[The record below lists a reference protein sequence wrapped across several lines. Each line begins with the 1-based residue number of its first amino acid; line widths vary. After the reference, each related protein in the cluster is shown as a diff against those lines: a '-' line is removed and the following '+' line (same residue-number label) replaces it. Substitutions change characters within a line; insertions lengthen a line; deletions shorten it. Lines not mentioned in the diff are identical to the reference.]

1 MKCFRL
7 ESIIIILA
15 EAIILLLAYFLLG
28 QATIPYIGA
37 MLFFFSGYVF
47 SSRKNLLSVSINF
60 ISSVLVF
67 FIVIFIDA
75 LYQITSWED
84 IRFSGIGIIFLI
96 FLIAFII
103 GLLLKITI
111 KNYDVSTLV
120 FYGLLGILITR
131 VAGLISHP
139 FKGSIAGFTYFYL
152 GFLLFSKTKLNKFIV
167 AIVLLLPFFLF
178 YVGIN
183 YISGGLWEVMLAVFV
198 LLIVAVFL
206 SFLFVKIKDS
216 ILLRKRNKIVFIA
229 SFFIIVGGYHIFM
242 MNWSEY
248 LYTRNTILPN
258 DISFSDTFIDKDN
271 NTITLED
278 FKGKVVVMD
287 LWTTSCSVCFKK
299 FPEFDKF
306 YMKNKDRDDL
316 LIYAVNLPYSIIEMD
331 KIEKMIDKFDYNFP
345 YLISKNNFQYYRD
358 KYNINGVPAIIIL
371 NKKGEIVY
379 NSSLNNNPLILINN
393 LQAIVDIELQ
403 LVEID

>member
-7 ESIIIILA
+7 ESITIILA
-15 EAIILLLAYFLLG
+15 EVIILLLAHFYFG
-28 QATIPYIGA
+28 QLAVFYFGA
-37 MLFFFSGYVF
+37 LLFFFSGYVF
-47 SSRKNLLSVSINF
+47 SSRKNLLCVSLRF
-60 ISSVLVF
+60 LSSTFLFLVIIFVDVL
-67 FIVIFIDA
+67 
-75 LYQITSWED
+75 LQSPTLEH
-84 IRFSGIGIIFLI
+84 IRFLGFGLAFLI

-103 GLLLKITI
+103 GLFLKITI

-131 VAGLISHP
+131 VAGFVSHP
-139 FKGSIAGFTYFYL
+139 FLGSIAGFTYFYL
-152 GFLLFSKTKLNKFIV
+152 GFLLFSKTTLNKFIV
-167 AIVLLLPFFLF
+167 AVGLLFPFFLF
-178 YVGIN
+178 YVGIS
-183 YISGGLWEVMLAVFV
+183 YITDGLWEVMLAAFMLV
-198 LLIVAVFL
+198 LVAVFL

-216 ILLRKRNKIVFIA
+216 ILFKKRNKIIFIA
-229 SFFIIVGGYHIFM
+229 SFLIIVGGYHIFM

-248 LYTRNTILPN
+248 LYTRNTILPD

-278 FKGKVVVMD
+278 FKGKVIVLD

-331 KIEKMIDKFDYNFP
+331 KIEKMINKFDYNFP

-393 LQAIVDIELQ
+393 LQAIVDNELQ